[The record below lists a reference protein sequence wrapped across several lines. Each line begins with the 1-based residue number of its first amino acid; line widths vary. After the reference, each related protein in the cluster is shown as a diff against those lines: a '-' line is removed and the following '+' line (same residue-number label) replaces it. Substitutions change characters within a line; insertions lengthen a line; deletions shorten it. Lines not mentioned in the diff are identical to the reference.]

1 VSTRGIAYA
10 LGSMTGAAIVVLAP
24 VVIGYV
30 VAGRLNK
37 RREGYSSVRWPII
50 TGAIVSL
57 LALAGTCA
65 PKDRNPAAANPAAAG
80 DTIQADVQR
89 KKLPAGAT
97 FKTDPQ
103 SLKQMQEK
111 AELLIAQS
119 GKASS
124 SDRSFTFSVL
134 PNPAHEIVLQ
144 RSWHRTRLINSQ
156 LLAVRNGEMVG
167 VNCTT
172 STEDV
177 PPTFKG
183 TVCAIEANK
192 ALGIDVSTIPGNF

>member
-1 VSTRGIAYA
+1 MSTRGVAYA
-10 LGSMTGAAIVVLAP
+10 LGSMTGAAIAVLAP
-24 VVIGYV
+24 VAIGYF
-30 VAGRLNK
+30 VASRLNK

-65 PKDRNPAAANPAAAG
+65 PKDRNAAAAG

-89 KKLPAGAT
+89 KKLPVGAT

-134 PNPAHEIVLQ
+134 PDPAHEVVLQ
-144 RSWHRTRLINSQ
+144 RSWHLTRLINSQ